1 VSRNPGRVRP
11 VPYALVVSDHEVSSE
26 PAGHPPGSRLS
37 IFLSHSMADREHVE
51 VVQRQIEALGVD
63 VYLAEHDPRPG
74 TSIAERVERAL
85 RQCHAVVV
93 LITTNSVDS
102 AYVQQEVGLAR
113 ANRKPIV
120 PVVDKR
126 VDKARLGLLTEVE
139 WLEIDLDEPA
149 EALAR
154 VTQSLQPM
162 VQAQLIRQ
170 VQPALVRAGA
180 STGTVTIELDAF
192 VLVGVGLL
200 LGLLIMS
207 VACGGQAG
215 GS

>member
-1 VSRNPGRVRP
+1 MVDGK
-11 VPYALVVSDHEVSSE
+11 
-26 PAGHPPGSRLS
+26 
-37 IFLSHSMADREHVE
+37 HVG

-63 VYLAEHDPRPG
+63 VYLAEHDPHPG
-74 TSIAERVERAL
+74 TSISERVERNL
-85 RQCHAVVV
+85 KQSDAVVV

-113 ANRKPIV
+113 AHRKPIV
-120 PVVDKR
+120 PIVDKR
-126 VDKARLGLLTEVE
+126 VDKARLGMLTEVE

-162 VQAQLIRQ
+162 VQAETARQ
-170 VQPALVRAGA
+170 VQPARV
-180 STGTVTIELDAF
+180 STGPGSEVITIEVDAL

-200 LGLLIMS
+200 LGLLIAS
-207 VACGGQAG
+207 VAFGGSAG